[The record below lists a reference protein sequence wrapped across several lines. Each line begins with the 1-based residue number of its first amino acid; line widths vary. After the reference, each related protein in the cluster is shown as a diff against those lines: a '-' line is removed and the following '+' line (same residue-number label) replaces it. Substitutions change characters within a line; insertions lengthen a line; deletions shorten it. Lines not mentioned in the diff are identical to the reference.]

1 MLHETISNDDIST
14 TQRSNIVAIL
24 FWIVTTCFQHCNP
37 MLGWKSS
44 LRNVPCNI
52 TSKHKLYPFFCLD
65 HGNRLQRKIMVFF
78 FMSNLLYLN
87 RRDFTKV
94 PRYVCSTC
102 QHSLN
107 IFWSFFAAAPSLTNY
122 YLLYFLFFGFNDIL
136 KWALSMS
143 LLLLLG
149 QTLSIKYV

>member
-107 IFWSFFAAAPSLTNY
+107 IFFF
-122 YLLYFLFFGFNDIL
+122 LLPLPVWLITIYCIFFGFNDIS